1 MSSSRDCDEL
11 PNLRAD
17 PARSPGPGQT
27 RVPAS
32 SIDEVSADAGVGIS
46 VGGGD
51 MLAPFDYTTNQRGF
65 PMRQMSGWTIVT
77 VLLAGLCVGVPM
89 AALAAE
95 AAVVLPAPLL
105 DNSKAPGPPQTAVIA
120 GGCFWGVQGVFQ
132 HVRGVQ
138 SVLSG
143 YAGGTKATAHY
154 DVVSRGGTGHA
165 ESVEIR
171 FDPKELSYGEVLQ
184 IFFSVVHDPTQ
195 LNRQGPDTGTQYRS
209 NVFYVDDTQKRI
221 AQAYIAQMER
231 SKLFGGAI
239 VTRVDPLDAFYP
251 AEAYHQDFLL
261 KNPTSPYI
269 VINDLPKI
277 ENLKRVFSARYRERP
292 VLVEKSN

>member
-1 MSSSRDCDEL
+1 MR
-11 PNLRAD
+11 R
-17 PARSPGPGQT
+17 
-27 RVPAS
+27 
-32 SIDEVSADAGVGIS
+32 
-46 VGGGD
+46 
-51 MLAPFDYTTNQRGF
+51 MRG
-65 PMRQMSGWTIVT
+65 WVVVT
-77 VLLAGLCVGVPM
+77 AFLAGLCAGVPT
-89 AALAAE
+89 AALAAD

-105 DNSKAPGPPQTAVIA
+105 GNPKALGPLQTAVIA

-184 IFFSVVHDPTQ
+184 IFFSVVHDGTQ

-209 NVFYVDDTQKRI
+209 NIFYVDDTQKRI
-221 AQAYIAQMER
+221 AQAYIAQIER
-231 SKLFGGAI
+231 SNRGRRRHARGSAGCFLSRGGLPPGFSPQESDLSLH
-239 VTRVDPLDAFYP
+239 R
-251 AEAYHQDFLL
+251 HQ
-261 KNPTSPYI
+261 
-269 VINDLPKI
+269 
-277 ENLKRVFSARYRERP
+277 
-292 VLVEKSN
+292 